1 MHTKNAVVLEDIYL
15 YIRSNF
21 TNANWEILRILYF
34 CSWRYLLH
42 IRSNFTNP
50 NWETLRPLYFCKK
63 VHMWEG
69 LREKVP
75 SWNMHVPPK
84 LAGSI
89 SEAICKQE
97 NQIGREPFTDFVRKF
112 WWPQMVWR
120 HSLHGRSY
128 HENLQ
133 YKSHVCR
140 SWDLFQGLI
149 YLKTAFG
156 CQPNHSL
163 CLVHHLPM
171 YLMIKY
177 IIKIKRS

>member
-1 MHTKNAVVLEDIYL
+1 
-15 YIRSNF
+15 
-21 TNANWEILRILYF
+21 
-34 CSWRYLLH
+34 
-42 IRSNFTNP
+42 
-50 NWETLRPLYFCKK
+50 
-63 VHMWEG
+63 
-69 LREKVP
+69 
-75 SWNMHVPPK
+75 MHVPPK

-97 NQIGREPFTDFVRKF
+97 NQIGREPFTDFVRKI

-128 HENLQ
+128 PENLQ

-156 CQPNHSL
+156 CQPNHSS
-163 CLVHHLPM
+163 CSVHHLPM

-177 IIKIKRS
+177 VIKIKIIGIYNKANSSKGHILKLYLFYQISLQNLSKGQLLVALFFDKASFVQIFRCKSVNSLEIREAASGQKSHFLKSGSHF